1 MIGFRFLLNRAFGV
15 CARLVF
21 TGRLG
26 HNPLLQMAVFFTF
39 CLAAGLALL
48 VGTAKAGTPRRG
60 VRSHAPTDV
69 SAKRPYLQMAAVS
82 KYGPLQR

>member
-60 VRSHAPTDV
+60 VRTCKWRQYQNTARSNADR
-69 SAKRPYLQMAAVS
+69 SL
-82 KYGPLQR
+82 